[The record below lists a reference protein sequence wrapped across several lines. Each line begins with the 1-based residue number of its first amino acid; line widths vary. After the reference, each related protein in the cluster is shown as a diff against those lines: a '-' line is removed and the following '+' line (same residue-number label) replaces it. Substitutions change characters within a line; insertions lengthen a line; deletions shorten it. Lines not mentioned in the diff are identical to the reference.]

1 VGVERSEGE
10 RERRRRNRV
19 LILSRR
25 LGGGVHRRGG
35 SGDGESSTE
44 LFVDRRRKTTG
55 EGVGPQLG
63 LGARRDRPE
72 TAQAEERERKKILL
86 YFFPGTFKITLV
98 FADLRFQQVQK
109 VVKYF
114 SGLFNI

>member
-1 VGVERSEGE
+1 VRRRE
-10 RERRRRNRV
+10 REMAAAVV

-63 LGARRDRPE
+63 HAGRGREGRGIGLP
-72 TAQAEERERKKILL
+72 AQFGFKP
-86 YFFPGTFKITLV
+86 FFFYKTV
-98 FADLRFQQVQK
+98 FSFV
-109 VVKYF
+109 F
-114 SGLFNI
+114 SF